1 MLVSY
6 DFIGGTSNSGF
17 DFNFASSFFCTWE
30 NDLKNDFMATGTTI
44 RPDRHPQNQKTMKD
58 IRRFLIGYWSD
69 THPLLH
75 PHRPGARKIR
85 GAGTTLTVIDESGM
99 DGVAGPSPEGLEPEP
114 EPEPETE

>member
-44 RPDRHPQNQKTMKD
+44 RPDRSTKPKD
-58 IRRFLIGYWSD
+58 NERYSEI
-69 THPLLH
+69 
-75 PHRPGARKIR
+75 PHRI
-85 GAGTTLTVIDESGM
+85 LV
-99 DGVAGPSPEGLEPEP
+99 
-114 EPEPETE
+114 